1 MLNLSDESLDEI
13 VIDVARRVCDDE
25 RVWEEICESIDYY
38 ISHYPLEQL
47 QELQQSEVD
56 KLKPLDIEEE

>member
-25 RVWEEICESIDYY
+25 RVWEEICESIDCY